1 MFFRLG
7 LLDSIADTLSS
18 IGQFFKDIGHFVVI
32 CFRDIESSVNLL
44 RESVDLLTSSD
55 SPITLFPAAIGSIFI
70 TLLVIVILYKVLGRE
85 G

>member
-18 IGQFFKDIGHFVVI
+18 IGQFFKDIGDFVVTW
-32 CFRDIESSVNLL
+32 FRDIVSSVKLL

-55 SPITLFPAAIGSIFI
+55 SPIFLFPVSIGSIFI
-70 TLLVIVILYKVLGRE
+70 TLLLIVILYKVLGRE